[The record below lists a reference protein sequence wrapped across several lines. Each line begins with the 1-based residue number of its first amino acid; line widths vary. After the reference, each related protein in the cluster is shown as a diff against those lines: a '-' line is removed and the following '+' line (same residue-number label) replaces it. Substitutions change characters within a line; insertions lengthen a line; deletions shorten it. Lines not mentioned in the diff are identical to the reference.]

1 MNTKQLSPEENRNM
15 PVKNRFA
22 ELQAEITAWR
32 RDFHEHPEILFE
44 THRTAKIV
52 ADKLEAF
59 GCDEV
64 VTGIGRTGV
73 VGVIKGNSTASGK
86 VIGLRADMDAL
97 PMQEQTGLP
106 HASKTAEAMHAC
118 GHDGHTAMLLG
129 AAKYLAE
136 TRNFDGTVV
145 VIFQPAEEG
154 GGGGKEMCDDGMM
167 DRWGIQEV
175 YGMHNWPGAPVGSFS
190 IRPGAFFA
198 ATDVFDIE
206 VEGLGGHAAKPQETV
221 DSTVVAAQIVLAIQT
236 IASRNA
242 DPVENIVVSVTSFET
257 SSKAFNVIPQRVQ
270 MRGTVRTMAP
280 AMRDLAEKR
289 LSEIATGI
297 AASFG
302 ATAKVNYTR
311 NYPAMVNHEEQ
322 TAFAADVAR
331 KVSGDCAHAP
341 LVMGGEDFAFM
352 LEERPGAY
360 ILVGNG
366 DTAMVHHPM
375 YDFNDEAIPA
385 GCSWWAEIAEQRMP
399 AA

>member
-1 MNTKQLSPEENRNM
+1 M

-22 ELQAEITAWR
+22 ELQAEITEWR
-32 RDFHEHPEILFE
+32 RDIHAHPEILFE
-44 THRTAKIV
+44 THRTSALV
-52 ADKLEAF
+52 AEKLEAF
-59 GCDEV
+59 GCDEI

-73 VGVIKGNSTASGK
+73 VGVIKGKTDTSGK

-97 PMQEQTGLP
+97 PILEATGLDY
-106 HASKTAEAMHAC
+106 ASQTDGAMHAC

-129 AAKYLAE
+129 AAKYLSE

-167 DRWGIQEV
+167 DRWNIQEV
-175 YGMHNWPGAPVGSFS
+175 YGMHNWPGKPVGAFA

-198 ATDVFDIE
+198 ATDTFDIAF
-206 VEGLGGHAAKPQETV
+206 EGKGGHAAKPQETV
-221 DSTVVAAQIVLAIQT
+221 DTTVMTAQAVLALQT

-242 DPVENIVVSVTSFET
+242 DPVDQIVVSVTSFET
-257 SSKAFNVIPQRVQ
+257 SSNAFNVIPQSVHL
-270 MRGTVRTMAP
+270 RGTVRTMSP
-280 AMRDLAEKR
+280 EMRDLAEKR
-289 LSEIATGI
+289 IQEICDGI
-297 AASFG
+297 AVTFG
-302 ATAKVNYTR
+302 GTVNVDYHR
-311 NYPAMVNHEEQ
+311 GYPVMVNSEAQ
-322 TAFAADVAR
+322 TEFAADVAR
-331 KVSGDCAHAP
+331 SISGQCDDAP

-366 DTAMVHHPM
+366 DTAMVHHPE
-375 YDFNDEAIPA
+375 YNFNDEAIPA
-385 GCSWWAEIAEQRMP
+385 GCSWWAEIVEQRMP

>member
-1 MNTKQLSPEENRNM
+1 M

-22 ELQAEITAWR
+22 ELLPEITAWR
-32 RDFHEHPEILFE
+32 RDLHENPEILFE
-44 THRTAKIV
+44 THRTSAMV
-52 ADKLEAF
+52 ADKLKEF
-59 GCDEV
+59 GCDEI

-73 VGVIKGNSTASGK
+73 VGVINGKSDSSGK

-97 PMQEQTGLP
+97 PIHEQTGLDYK
-106 HASKTAEAMHAC
+106 SKVDGTMHAC

-136 TRNFDGTVV
+136 TRNFDGKVV

-167 DRWGIQEV
+167 ERFGIQEV
-175 YGMHNWPGAPVGSFS
+175 YGMHNWPGRPAGTFA

-198 ATDVFDIE
+198 ATDQFDITI
-206 VEGLGGHAAKPQETV
+206 EGKGGHAAKPHETV
-221 DSTVVAAQIVLAIQT
+221 DSTLVAAHVITALQS

-242 DPVENIVVSVTSFET
+242 DPVDQIVVSVTSIES
-257 SSKAFNVIPQRVQ
+257 SSKAFNVIAQRVD
-270 MRGTVRTMAP
+270 MKGTVRTMSP
-280 AMRDLAEKR
+280 EMRDLAEDR
-289 LSEIATGI
+289 LKAICTGV

-302 ATAKVNYTR
+302 ATADVTYYR
-311 NYPAMVNHEEQ
+311 GYPCMVNHEDQ
-322 TAFAADVAR
+322 TAFAADVA
-331 KVSGDCAHAP
+331 KSVSGDCEYAP

-366 DTAMVHHPM
+366 DTASVHHPE

-385 GCSWWAEIAEQRMP
+385 GCSWWAEIVEQRMP
-399 AA
+399 AAN